1 MIVATLRSPRL
12 GVIAA
17 LALVAAT
24 TSCAQGTA
32 TLPSSPTVTAQATAT
47 PTAAPIASPTQA
59 SRPAIAITL
68 TNSACTAE
76 GLGDVLQRRFAA
88 EVVNTTASRVAV
100 NLQRLNDGRQYAE
113 LESFI
118 QARQRAIAAGG
129 DIDAQPPMTTIVIR
143 VLLAAGGRGNLEG
156 ELAAGTYGLVCRR
169 DSASDFSVA
178 SSPAQAIYLR
188 GPLRVD

>member
-1 MIVATLRSPRL
+1 MIVGTLRSPRL
-12 GVIAA
+12 GVIAT

-24 TSCAQGTA
+24 TSCAQGTV
-32 TLPSSPTVTAQATAT
+32 TLSSSPAVAAQATAT
-47 PTAAPIASPTQA
+47 PTQT
-59 SRPAIAITL
+59 SRPAIAITV
-68 TNSACTAE
+68 TKSACTAE

-88 EVVNTTASRVAV
+88 EVVNTTDSRVSV

-129 DIDAQPPMTTIVIR
+129 DIDAQPPMTAIVIR
-143 VLLAAGGRGNLEG
+143 VLLVAGGRGNLEG
-156 ELAAGTYGLVCRR
+156 ELTAGTYGLVCRR

>member
-1 MIVATLRSPRL
+1 MIVGTLRSPRL
-12 GVIAA
+12 GVIAT

-32 TLPSSPTVTAQATAT
+32 TLSSSPPVAAQATAT
-47 PTAAPIASPTQA
+47 ATPTQA
-59 SRPAIAITL
+59 SPSAIAITF

-88 EVVNTTASRVAV
+88 EVVNTTASRVSV

-156 ELAAGTYGLVCRR
+156 QLSAGTYGLVCRR
-169 DSASDFSVA
+169 DSANDFSVA

>member
-1 MIVATLRSPRL
+1 MIVATLRSPRF

-32 TLPSSPTVTAQATAT
+32 TLSSSP
-47 PTAAPIASPTQA
+47 PASPTQA
-59 SRPAIAITL
+59 SRSAIAITF

-129 DIDAQPPMTTIVIR
+129 DIDAQPPMTTIVTR

-156 ELAAGTYGLVCRR
+156 ELTAGTYGLVCRR
-169 DSASDFSVA
+169 DSASDFSVT
-178 SSPAQAIYLR
+178 SSLAQAIYLR